1 MSNSKI
7 YKTTDLAQFKYV
19 KGNRSIH
26 EPWVRKLAELIKEKD
41 LQIPIIVDENMKV
54 QDGQHRLEAY
64 KLCGYPITYII
75 KDKFELDDVRAL
87 NANSKKWSLTD
98 YLMSH
103 VKLGNK
109 EYQLLEWFV
118 KTYNFNILASCAM
131 LNGKGYTDHHI
142 IKSFKKGD
150 FQIKDLEWGK
160 TQARR
165 ILWIGEFFQFY
176 KKRNFIDACLSCF
189 QNKTFKW
196 EIFKKRLENNSAK
209 LRNQGSR
216 NDFIVNIER
225 IYNTG
230 TADKNKIRLELY
242 DYKR

>member
-1 MSNSKI
+1 MPNSKI

-64 KLCGYPITYII
+64 KLCGFPITYII

-109 EYQLLEWFV
+109 EYQLLEWFI
-118 KTYNFNILASCAM
+118 KTYNFPVLPSCAM

-142 IKSFKKGD
+142 VSSFKKGD

-165 ILWIGEFFQFY
+165 ILWIGEFFQYY
-176 KKRNFIDACLSCF
+176 KKRNFIDACLSVF

-209 LRNQGSR
+209 LKNQGSR

-225 IYNTG
+225 IYNIG

>member
-1 MSNSKI
+1 MPNSKI

-64 KLCGYPITYII
+64 KLCGFPITYII

-109 EYQLLEWFV
+109 EYQLLEWFI
-118 KTYNFNILASCAM
+118 KTYNFPVLPSCAM

-142 IKSFKKGD
+142 VSSFKKGD

-165 ILWIGEFFQFY
+165 ILWIGEFFQYY
-176 KKRNFIDACLSCF
+176 KKRNFIDACLSVF

-209 LRNQGSR
+209 LKNKGSR
-216 NDFIVNIER
+216 NYFIVNIER
-225 IYNTG
+225 IYNIG

>member
-7 YKTTDLAQFKYV
+7 YKTSDLAQFKYRN
-19 KGNRSIH
+19 GNRSIH
-26 EPWVRKLAELIKEKD
+26 EPWVRKLAEFIKEKD
-41 LQIPIIVDENMKV
+41 LQIPIIVDEYMKV

-64 KLCGYPITYII
+64 KLCGFPISYII
-75 KDKFELDDVRAL
+75 KDQFALEDVRAL
-87 NANSKKWSLTD
+87 NANTKKWTLTG

-109 EYQLLEWFV
+109 EYKLLEWFV
-118 KTYNFNILASCAM
+118 KTYDMPILWSVAM
-131 LNGKGYTDHHI
+131 LNGKGFFDSRITRA
-142 IKSFKKGD
+142 FKDGE
-150 FQIKDLEWGK
+150 FIIKDLEWGK

-165 ILWIGEFFQFY
+165 LAWIGEYFQY
-176 KKRNFIDACLSCF
+176 HKKRNFIAAILAVF
-189 QNKTFKW
+189 KNKTFDWK
-196 EIFKKRLENNSAK
+196 IFEKRLKNNSSK
-209 LRNQGSR
+209 LKNQGSR